1 MESRGDRG
9 RNQPGSRGPA
19 RRDGGARGGVSRGQ
33 SSSRGSSAGRDAHAS
48 DRPSSDGRGSDGRP
62 GSDRRSSDGRSG
74 SDRGRS
80 RGPDERGSRSGGRDQ
95 RGSRPAGRDG
105 RGSGSGRRTAYTGRG
120 AAPRPGYI
128 PNSGIEEAPERDE
141 WVDDG
146 PVSSG
151 SGQRRP
157 DRPRRSARGEA
168 ARSARLTI
176 APEAFG
182 QAVSPRRAER
192 LARRVGDA
200 AVAFEA
206 ERFEEARS
214 ILGPIARE
222 APDTPEVRELL
233 GLTYYR
239 LGRWRDSVRELEAF
253 GSLTASNEQYPVLA
267 DSYRALGRHS
277 RVDELWL
284 ELREQSPSSELVNE
298 GRIVAAGSLADQG
311 RLADAIRLLEKG
323 WKAPKRPKDVHL
335 RRAYAL
341 ADLLERAGSVPR
353 ARQLFAWLS
362 NVAPGFADVDARLS
376 ALG

>member
-1 MESRGDRG
+1 M
-9 RNQPGSRGPA
+9 
-19 RRDGGARGGVSRGQ
+19 
-33 SSSRGSSAGRDAHAS
+33 
-48 DRPSSDGRGSDGRP
+48 
-62 GSDRRSSDGRSG
+62 
-74 SDRGRS
+74 
-80 RGPDERGSRSGGRDQ
+80 
-95 RGSRPAGRDG
+95 
-105 RGSGSGRRTAYTGRG
+105 
-120 AAPRPGYI
+120 
-128 PNSGIEEAPERDE
+128 
-141 WVDDG
+141 
-146 PVSSG
+146 
-151 SGQRRP
+151 
-157 DRPRRSARGEA
+157 
-168 ARSARLTI
+168 
-176 APEAFG
+176 
-182 QAVSPRRAER
+182 
-192 LARRVGDA
+192 GDA

-341 ADLLERAGSVPR
+341 ADLLERAGSIPR

-362 NVAPGFADVDARLS
+362 NAAPGFADVDARLS

>member
-1 MESRGDRG
+1 M
-9 RNQPGSRGPA
+9 
-19 RRDGGARGGVSRGQ
+19 
-33 SSSRGSSAGRDAHAS
+33 
-48 DRPSSDGRGSDGRP
+48 
-62 GSDRRSSDGRSG
+62 
-74 SDRGRS
+74 
-80 RGPDERGSRSGGRDQ
+80 
-95 RGSRPAGRDG
+95 
-105 RGSGSGRRTAYTGRG
+105 
-120 AAPRPGYI
+120 
-128 PNSGIEEAPERDE
+128 
-141 WVDDG
+141 
-146 PVSSG
+146 
-151 SGQRRP
+151 
-157 DRPRRSARGEA
+157 
-168 ARSARLTI
+168 
-176 APEAFG
+176 
-182 QAVSPRRAER
+182 
-192 LARRVGDA
+192 
-200 AVAFEA
+200 
-206 ERFEEARS
+206 
-214 ILGPIARE
+214 
-222 APDTPEVRELL
+222 RELL

-341 ADLLERAGSVPR
+341 ADLLERAGSIPR

-362 NVAPGFADVDARLS
+362 NAAPGFADVDARLR